1 MNTIVDFLG
10 KTYYDNSLLQ
20 IFAFLLILFLGLL
33 FKKGLSKLSTGLM
46 FKLFRKYASDFT
58 KNDLHAL
65 VKRPVGFF
73 LILIILFLAFSQ
85 LSTPSVLNLTPKHE
99 FGLRM
104 IVNKVYAVL
113 LIISL
118 INIFRKMFDFLGII
132 MIKKA
137 ENKNSKSEKQLIY
150 FIVEGLKIII
160 LIFGIFFILGS
171 VFKINVGTLVAGLG
185 IGGLAIALAAKESL
199 ENLLGSFTIFADKPF
214 VVGDMVKVGN
224 TQGVIEKV
232 GFRSTRIRTLD
243 KSYVTLPNKMIVDSE
258 VDNLTERNT
267 RRVNFNLGIL
277 YSTPAENIKLIVK
290 DISIYIKEH
299 PATLEDCYVRFAE
312 FGDSSI
318 NIMILYFIDGNDF
331 ENFVSV
337 REDINFK
344 IMEIVKQHGSGF
356 AFPSRTVY
364 MEGR

>member
-10 KTYYDNSLLQ
+10 KTYYNNSLLQ
-20 IFAFLLILFLGLL
+20 ICAFLLILLLGFI
-33 FKKGLSKLSTGLM
+33 FKKLLSKLSSHLLFNL
-46 FKLFRKYASDFT
+46 FKRHAAGFSR
-58 KNDLHAL
+58 NDLYKL
-65 VKRPVGFF
+65 IKRPIGFLF
-73 LILIILFLAFSQ
+73 IIIFLFLAFNQ
-85 LSTPSVLNLTPKHE
+85 LSWPKILKLAPE
-99 FGLRM
+99 NVFGLKM
-104 IVNKVYAVL
+104 IVNKSYAILFIMALV
-113 LIISL
+113 
-118 INIFRKMFDFLGII
+118 NVFRKLIDFLGII
-132 MIKKA
+132 LIKKA
-137 ENKNSKSEKQLIY
+137 EIKSTKAEVQLIN
-150 FIVEGLKIII
+150 FAIEALKIAV

-224 TQGVIEKV
+224 TQGIIEKV

-243 KSYVTLPNKMIVDSE
+243 RSYVTLPNKMIVDSE

-277 YSTPAENIKLIVK
+277 YSTPAENIKLIIK
-290 DISIYIKEH
+290 DISAYIKEH